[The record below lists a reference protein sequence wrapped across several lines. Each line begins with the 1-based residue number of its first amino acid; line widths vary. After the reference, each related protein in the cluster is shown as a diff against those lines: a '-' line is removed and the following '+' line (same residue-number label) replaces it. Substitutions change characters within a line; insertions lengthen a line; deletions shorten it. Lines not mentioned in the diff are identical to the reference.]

1 MKNLKHIILP
11 LIAMLFIVS
20 CSEDNNDS
28 NTNNNNNNGGNI
40 IEGNYFPSTVNNY
53 WKYDVTSTDNTT
65 NQNIVS
71 LDSLYV
77 VAETVTTAML
87 DVNDG
92 LAANG
97 PIIGLLASG
106 TLTKSDT
113 TLAVDGAL
121 ELPAEITDL
130 IDFDIALNN
139 FILYNI
145 EANNNT
151 QLASNSNSITQ
162 DFNGFPL
169 TIAYQL
175 KSTALGHSEN
185 LNLNGTS
192 FSNVVSSKMTLNLSV
207 STTITVAGISFPLSI
222 LNAQDILVSTNYYVE
237 DIGLVQADSN
247 TNYQISATAITAL
260 EAAGVNLPIPASGST
275 SVLQALADYSLA
287 E

>member
-1 MKNLKHIILP
+1 MKNLKHIVLAFIT
-11 LIAMLFIVS
+11 MLFIVS
-20 CSEDNNDS
+20 CSEDNNEN
-28 NTNNNNNNGGNI
+28 NTNNTTGINT
-40 IEGNYFPSTVNNY
+40 IEGNYFPSSLDNY

-77 VAETVTTAML
+77 INETATTAIL
-87 DVNDG
+87 DINDG
-92 LAANG
+92 LPANG
-97 PIIGLLASG
+97 PITGLLASG

-130 IDFDIALNN
+130 IDFEIALNN
-139 FILYNI
+139 FVLYNI

-175 KSTALGHSEN
+175 SSTALGYSEN
-185 LNLNGTS
+185 LELNGTL

-222 LNAQDILVSTNYYVE
+222 LDAQDILVSTNYYVE

-275 SVLQALADYSLA
+275 SVLQTLADYSLA

>member
-1 MKNLKHIILP
+1 MKNLKHIVLAFIT
-11 LIAMLFIVS
+11 MLFIVS
-20 CSEDNNDS
+20 CSEDNNEN
-28 NTNNNNNNGGNI
+28 NTNNTTGINT
-40 IEGNYFPSTVNNY
+40 IEGSYFPSSLDNY

-77 VAETVTTAML
+77 INETATTAIL
-87 DVNDG
+87 DINDG
-92 LAANG
+92 LPANG
-97 PIIGLLASG
+97 PITGLLASG

-130 IDFDIALNN
+130 IDFEIALNN
-139 FILYNI
+139 FVLYNI

-175 KSTALGHSEN
+175 SSTALGYSEN
-185 LNLNGTS
+185 LELNGTL

-222 LNAQDILVSTNYYVE
+222 LDAQDILVSTNYYVE

-275 SVLQALADYSLA
+275 SVLQTLADYSLA